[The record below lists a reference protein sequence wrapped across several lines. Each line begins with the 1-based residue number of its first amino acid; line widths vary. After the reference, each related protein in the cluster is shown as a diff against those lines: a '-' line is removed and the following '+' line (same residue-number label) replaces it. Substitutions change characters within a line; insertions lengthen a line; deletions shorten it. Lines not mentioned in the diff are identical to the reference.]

1 MNNLIVGIACVFGG
15 LLVASTPNCAAQ
27 AVGTYELMA
36 GLTSG
41 SSAGQFHYGVVTV
54 SSDGKIAVSTRPVG
68 GQRQRRSGYKQS
80 GNRFVIGEYWGAWNR
95 VRQDGAYGYFLN
107 RRESGILGI
116 IRQ

>member
-1 MNNLIVGIACVFGG
+1 MNKLIVVAAFVFGG
-15 LLVASTPNCAAQ
+15 LLFASTPMCAAQ

-54 SSDGKIAVSTRPVG
+54 SSDGKIAVSTRAVG
-68 GQRQRRSGYKQS
+68 RERQRRSGYKQP

-95 VRQDGAYGYFLN
+95 VHQDCAYGYFLN
-107 RRESGILGI
+107 RRESGILGM

>member
-1 MNNLIVGIACVFGG
+1 
-15 LLVASTPNCAAQ
+15 
-27 AVGTYELMA
+27 MA

-54 SSDGKIAVSTRPVG
+54 SSDGRIAVSTRAVG

-80 GNRFVIGEYWGAWNR
+80 RNRFVIGEYWGAWNR

-107 RRESGILGI
+107 RRESGILGM

>member
-1 MNNLIVGIACVFGG
+1 MKILFTTAALVFAVSF
-15 LLVASTPNCAAQ
+15 VASTVKCTAQ
-27 AVGTYELMA
+27 SVGSYELMA
-36 GLTSG
+36 GFTSG
-41 SSAGQFHYGVVTV
+41 SSAGQFVYGVATV
-54 SSDGKIAVSTRPVG
+54 SSNGRIAASTRPVV